1 MFNIMLY
8 MDKIYTVTISFE
20 DYESSSFNTVGFFS
34 DKKMAEET
42 KKKWEDFFEF
52 HEKELFNLPKDSN
65 GNFESDEIEDEW
77 YSRISK
83 YEQIQSY
90 SGVSIEEFPFN
101 TDIFKTQTYSRSKEM
116 QQLVQQWERDYKI
129 KKIIDKNE

>member
-42 KKKWEDFFEF
+42 MKKWEDFFEF
-52 HEKELFNLPKDSN
+52 HNKEIFNLQRDSN

-101 TDIFKTQTYSRSKEM
+101 TDILVTQTYSRSKEM
-116 QQLVQQWERDYKI
+116 QHLVRQWERDYKI

>member
-1 MFNIMLY
+1 MFNIRLY

-20 DYESSSFNTVGFFS
+20 DWESSSYNTVGYFT
-34 DKKMAEET
+34 DIKLAEET

-52 HEKELFNLPKDSN
+52 HEKELFNLPRDSN

-77 YSRISK
+77 YSRSVK
-83 YEQIQSY
+83 YEQIRTY
-90 SGVSIEEFPFN
+90 TGVELEEFSLN
-101 TDIFKTQTYSRSKEM
+101 TDIFTVQTHSRSKDM
-116 QQLVQQWERDYKI
+116 QKLVHQWERDYKI

>member
-1 MFNIMLY
+1 

>member
-42 KKKWEDFFEF
+42 MKKWEDFFEF
-52 HEKELFNLPKDSN
+52 HNKEIFNLQRDSN
-65 GNFESDEIEDEW
+65 GNFESDEIEYEW

-101 TDIFKTQTYSRSKEM
+101 TDIFVTQTYSRSKEM
-116 QQLVQQWERDYKI
+116 QHLVRQWERDYKI
-129 KKIIDKNE
+129 KKITDK

>member
-42 KKKWEDFFEF
+42 MKKWEDFFEF
-52 HEKELFNLPKDSN
+52 HNKEIFNLQRDSN

-101 TDIFKTQTYSRSKEM
+101 TDIFVTRTYSRSKEM
-116 QQLVQQWERDYKI
+116 QHLVRQWERDYKI
-129 KKIIDKNE
+129 KKITDK

>member
-42 KKKWEDFFEF
+42 MKKWEDFFEF
-52 HEKELFNLPKDSN
+52 HNKEIFNLQRDSN
-65 GNFESDEIEDEW
+65 GNFESDEIEYEW

-101 TDIFKTQTYSRSKEM
+101 TDIFVTRTYSRSKEM
-116 QQLVQQWERDYKI
+116 QHLVRQWERDYKI
-129 KKIIDKNE
+129 KKITDK

>member
-1 MFNIMLY
+1 MFNIRLY

-20 DYESSSFNTVGFFS
+20 DWESSSYNTVGFFS

-42 KKKWEDFFEF
+42 MKKWEDFFE
-52 HEKELFNLPKDSN
+52 HHDKEIFDLQRDSN

-77 YSRISK
+77 YSRASK
-83 YEQIQSY
+83 YEQIRSY

-101 TDIFKTQTYSRSKEM
+101 TDIFIKQTQMRSKEM
-116 QQLVQQWERDYKI
+116 QGLVQQWERDYKI
-129 KKIIDKNE
+129 KKITEKNE

>member
-42 KKKWEDFFEF
+42 MKKWEDFFEF
-52 HEKELFNLPKDSN
+52 YNKEIFNLQRDSN

-101 TDIFKTQTYSRSKEM
+101 TDILVTQTYSRSKEM
-116 QQLVQQWERDYKI
+116 QHLVRQWERDYKI

>member
-1 MFNIMLY
+1 MFNIRLY

-20 DYESSSFNTVGFFS
+20 DWECSSYNTVGFFS

-42 KKKWEDFFEF
+42 MKKWEDFFE
-52 HEKELFNLPKDSN
+52 HHDKEIFNLQRDSN

-77 YSRISK
+77 YSRASK
-83 YEQIQSY
+83 YEQIRSY
-90 SGVSIEEFPFN
+90 SGVSIEEFSFN
-101 TDIFKTQTYSRSKEM
+101 TDIFVTQTDSRSKEM
-116 QQLVQQWERDYKI
+116 QKLVRQWERDYKI

>member
-42 KKKWEDFFEF
+42 MKKWEDFFEY
-52 HEKELFNLPKDSN
+52 HDKEIFNLQRDSN

-101 TDIFKTQTYSRSKEM
+101 TDIFVTQTYSRSKEM
-116 QQLVQQWERDYKI
+116 QHLIRQWERDYKI
-129 KKIIDKNE
+129 KKITDK

>member
-20 DYESSSFNTVGFFS
+20 DWESSSFNTVGFFS

-42 KKKWEDFFEF
+42 MKKWEDFFEY
-52 HEKELFNLPKDSN
+52 HNKEIFNLQRDSN

-101 TDIFKTQTYSRSKEM
+101 TDIFVKQTQIRSKEM
-116 QQLVQQWERDYKI
+116 QHLVQQWERDYKI

>member
-1 MFNIMLY
+1 M
-8 MDKIYTVTISFE
+8 
-20 DYESSSFNTVGFFS
+20 
-34 DKKMAEET
+34 
-42 KKKWEDFFEF
+42 
-52 HEKELFNLPKDSN
+52 
-65 GNFESDEIEDEW
+65 EDEW

>member
-20 DYESSSFNTVGFFS
+20 DYESSFFNTVGFFS

-42 KKKWEDFFEF
+42 MKKWEDFFEF
-52 HEKELFNLPKDSN
+52 HNEKIFNLQRDSN